1 MSVSQEEC
9 PGIQTI
15 MGKEDLGNQLATA
28 GEAVEVINLF
38 SSNTE
43 KGISFVLNWPKKNAF
58 KHSHGNSLQM
68 ASVLMVVNLSPVAQV
83 GEARVCSCLS
93 EGTSLAEVL
102 TGKRKKGE

>member
-28 GEAVEVINLF
+28 GEAVEVVNLF

-43 KGISFVLNWPKKNAF
+43 KGISFVLNWPKKMLLNTHMGTVC
-58 KHSHGNSLQM
+58 KW
-68 ASVLMVVNLSPVAQV
+68 PV
-83 GEARVCSCLS
+83 C
-93 EGTSLAEVL
+93 
-102 TGKRKKGE
+102 